1 MKRNYEIL
9 AVLAVV
15 VIALGGLLWWGYTLM
30 RDKKT
35 EEVTLRS
42 ELLEESQKGA
52 KMKTQKRTLA
62 LVASDYK
69 ELVTFLYEP
78 SEESQ
83 IKFLSEI
90 ELLGTTTTGAL
101 IETKSLNLVTTGD
114 ARSFH
119 GEFSVRGT
127 WSQVYHVL
135 RLIEEFPSRI
145 AIERFD
151 VQKTGGNEWSGAF
164 SLDLTSLRSTE

>member
-30 RDKKT
+30 HDKKT
-35 EEVTLRS
+35 EEVTLRN
-42 ELLEESQKGA
+42 ELLEESQKGN

-62 LVASDYK
+62 LVANDYK

-83 IKFLSEI
+83 IKFISEI
-90 ELLGTTTTGAL
+90 EQLGTTTTGAL
-101 IETKSLNLVTTGD
+101 VETKSLNLVTTGTSP
-114 ARSFH
+114 SFH
-119 GEFSVRGT
+119 GEFSVSGT
-127 WSQVYHVL
+127 WSQVHHVL

-145 AIERFD
+145 IIERFD
-151 VQKTGGNEWSGAF
+151 VQKTGGDAWSGAF